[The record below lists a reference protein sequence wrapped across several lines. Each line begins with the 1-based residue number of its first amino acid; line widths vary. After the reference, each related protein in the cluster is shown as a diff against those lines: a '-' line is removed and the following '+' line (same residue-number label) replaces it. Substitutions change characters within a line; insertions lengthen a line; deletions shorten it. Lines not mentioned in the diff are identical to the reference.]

1 MFSYYLNGVARSDK
15 DLETFANKTNGDVC
29 KEVAEILDEAM
40 EELVDQESHGE
51 DLDDDESNGE
61 ESKSSL
67 SSLDEAEAESDK
79 TCAPSFVELMDKV
92 AEVHEEASKFKSI
105 CSRLRSIILS
115 FFLCKKTEVRDFV
128 GLDVG
133 VDIDIKITGVKENS
147 EIKKE

>member
-29 KEVAEILDEAM
+29 QEVAQILDAAM
-40 EELVDQESHGE
+40 EELEDQESHGE
-51 DLDDDESNGE
+51 EEKSES
-61 ESKSSL
+61 ESESESLQSSL
-67 SSLDEAEAESDK
+67 EKAESDK

-92 AEVHEEASKFKSI
+92 VEVHEEASKFKSI

-128 GLDVG
+128 GVGVG

-147 EIKKE
+147 ERKEK